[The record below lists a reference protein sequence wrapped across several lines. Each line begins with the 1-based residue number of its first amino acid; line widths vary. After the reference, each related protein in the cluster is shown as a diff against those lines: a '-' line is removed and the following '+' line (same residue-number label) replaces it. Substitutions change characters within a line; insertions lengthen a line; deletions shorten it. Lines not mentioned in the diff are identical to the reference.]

1 MVKFPDFLI
10 LQCWLMLKNGI
21 LACALFRFYWKI
33 TGWGTPFEKTV
44 EIKKKRM
51 PKCFFWAWPS
61 TAKFNFWRK
70 FHTGRKSKENT
81 ALKIDWFLLCLNGL
95 FRGIVRRVPESVY
108 RFFVFGR
115 FPFGFPIVRIRQ
127 NIQKWIHKWAQKRPQ
142 DRVGRE
148 LTPQEIFSWGPDNFP
163 GRFLAYRVHSYNL
176 YEILHLTI

>member
-1 MVKFPDFLI
+1 
-10 LQCWLMLKNGI
+10 MLKNGI

-33 TGWGTPFEKTV
+33 TGWGTPFEKPV

-61 TAKFNFWRK
+61 TAKFNFWKK
-70 FHTGRKSKENT
+70 FHTGRKSKKNT

-127 NIQKWIHKWAQKRPQ
+127 NIQNWIHKWAKKRSQ
-142 DRVGRE
+142 NWAKRE
-148 LTPQEIFSWGPDNFP
+148 LTSQEIFQEARQLYRPFWGIPSTQLESPWNSAPNDIKKSTK
-163 GRFLAYRVHSYNL
+163 LQKQK
-176 YEILHLTI
+176 T